1 MAKIESML
9 KEAEDKE
16 EEEQETKVRT
26 CDVELTEQN
35 SARSLSTCWFHKS
48 HMVTW

>member
-16 EEEQETKVRT
+16 EEEQETKDMR
-26 CDVELTEQN
+26 CGIDWAE
-35 SARSLSTCWFHKS
+35 
-48 HMVTW
+48 